1 MLGWSFF
8 STVQGVNTCVGWET
22 AEEERTL
29 RNCAAEVNIV
39 EVHAYLVGEPPRACM
54 RMRCVSVR
62 HEEVIFAGER
72 TGDEDRAGLQVQL
85 AVGTLDHKR
94 EVFLNAVSGP
104 GVSEVCVRRGRG
116 HVQKRRDGHGVSLV

>member
-8 STVQGVNTCVGWET
+8 STVQDVNTRVGWEN

-54 RMRCVSVR
+54 RMRCVSIR
-62 HEEVIFAGER
+62 HEQAISQE
-72 TGDEDRAGLQVQL
+72 
-85 AVGTLDHKR
+85 
-94 EVFLNAVSGP
+94 NAP
-104 GVSEVCVRRGRG
+104 GMRIAPACRYNWPSAPSIISAR
-116 HVQKRRDGHGVSLV
+116 SS